1 MREIYGGKANIF
13 SWVSQTSTYYIVIS
27 YQAKSMSAA
36 ILKAN
41 CSHTQKYQPKTEIY
55 GINKKCV
62 LESVS
67 FSDNEKMRQ

>member
-1 MREIYGGKANIF
+1 
-13 SWVSQTSTYYIVIS
+13 
-27 YQAKSMSAA
+27 MSAA